1 RSHRN
6 AARHDR
12 RLRGDGYA
20 GNRTRCAVL
29 FSRGIHSTLGACR
42 LHADAVGG
50 AAFRAM
56 GFVLEEKCSVRLN
69 NSETIPELW
78 FLVPLEMSMNTNL
91 KGDCWLNRKSS
102 HRPAVTTLVIPLVL
116 LCFGLSP
123 KMQAVI
129 PA

>member
-1 RSHRN
+1 
-6 AARHDR
+6 
-12 RLRGDGYA
+12 
-20 GNRTRCAVL
+20 
-29 FSRGIHSTLGACR
+29 
-42 LHADAVGG
+42 
-50 AAFRAM
+50 M

-129 PA
+129 PAPDGGSVGQNTPEGDDALFSLTTGFDNAAIERGN